1 VPLAAPV
8 AELIEAINQTAITS
22 DGTGAGTAVTVQHP
36 LQPFDVRYFDPAHP
50 ELVSADPLAHRAA
63 LATIAEPVQTGPTAP
78 LGPLPLKDLS
88 AGVSLD
94 DLTGYFGHPARA
106 LLRGRTGITLG
117 DDPQPGDSIPIAPD
131 HLERWQ
137 IGNRILSRLRAGND
151 EDAVK
156 RAEWLRGDVPPFEL
170 GNALL
175 EGVLVEARRSV
186 REVPAGLPEPTLH
199 DLALTVA
206 VPGHGEVPLVGRVSS
221 HGNELLQVE
230 FSSLQP
236 RHRLTAWLRLLV
248 LAAAVPGDWRARVI
262 GKGRKVLLVAP
273 PQEVA
278 RGLLGRYLALYAL
291 GMSQPLPAL
300 PRLGAAWADYR
311 ASRRDPEDRLV
322 SRKNLERCWDWESD
336 NYWKTFFT
344 FPELLALSVV
354 GVAIPDA
361 DPREHTLVGA
371 LATCI
376 WEPLLAAEVPA

>member
-1 VPLAAPV
+1 
-8 AELIEAINQTAITS
+8 
-22 DGTGAGTAVTVQHP
+22 
-36 LQPFDVRYFDPAHP
+36 
-50 ELVSADPLAHRAA
+50 
-63 LATIAEPVQTGPTAP
+63 
-78 LGPLPLKDLS
+78 
-88 AGVSLD
+88 
-94 DLTGYFGHPARA
+94 
-106 LLRGRTGITLG
+106 
-117 DDPQPGDSIPIAPD
+117 
-131 HLERWQ
+131 
-137 IGNRILSRLRAGND
+137 
-151 EDAVK
+151 
-156 RAEWLRGDVPPFEL
+156 VPPFEL

-186 REVPAGLPEPTLH
+186 REVPAGLPAPTLH

-206 VPGHGEVPLVGRVSS
+206 VPGHGEVPLVGRVASY
-221 HGNELLQVE
+221 GNELLQVE

-248 LAAAVPGDWRARVI
+248 LAAAVPGDWQARVI

-322 SRKNLERCWDWESD
+322 SRKNFERCWDWESD

-344 FPELLALSVV
+344 FPELLATSVDAA
-354 GVAIPDA
+354 GIPDA

-376 WEPLLAAEVPA
+376 WAPLLAAEVPA